1 MGNTIPIPLSGVG
14 DEVDQRLTERYSLH
28 YIARMMKKKK
38 HPLLPESKP
47 RFTSGTGSS
56 APADSDVENMGGFA
70 LKSRFW
76 IARGEETFLGIG
88 RVTLLER
95 IRICGSISEA
105 ARSMGMSYRH
115 AWELVE
121 SMNRIAARPLVTT
134 AVGGRGG
141 GGAVVTSDGEEAIR
155 FFHQLQADMTAFL
168 EEKNRQMPD
177 FI

>member
-1 MGNTIPIPLSGVG
+1 MTG
-14 DEVDQRLTERYSLH
+14 RYSLH
-28 YIARMMKKKK
+28 YIARMMKKK
-38 HPLLPESKP
+38 HPLLPQSQP
-47 RFTSGTGSS
+47 RFGSGTGST
-56 APADSDVENMGGFA
+56 APADSDVKYPGGLA

-95 IRICGSISEA
+95 IQTCGSISEA

-141 GGAVVTSDGEEAIR
+141 GGAVVTSAGEEAIC
-155 FFHQLQADMTAFL
+155 FFRELQADMTAFL
-168 EEKNRQMPD
+168 EEKKRQMPD
-177 FI
+177 FS